1 MCYMDC
7 VCRVL
12 SFSFNCFN
20 FPGSSSG
27 ANGSFPIGNL
37 FDPSSFV
44 TTNSGSKK
52 ADTEFVSIF

>member
-1 MCYMDC
+1 MYHA
-7 VCRVL
+7 L
-12 SFSFNCFN
+12 SMSFNFFN

-27 ANGSFPIGNL
+27 ANGSVPFANL
-37 FDPSSFV
+37 FDPSGFA